1 MEQQFQIRHSQGD
14 RQQQMQVAQLLADAQ
29 SIETVALAPTDRFHP
44 ALLFIESTE
53 HARSLLVKRVERD
66 HLEILYQIVDILI
79 LIQLMLARK
88 AAHLL
93 KYQIDAGETALQ
105 ILVDRNTT
113 LAHLINISFM
123 SYGIE

>member
-14 RQQQMQVAQLLADAQ
+14 WQQQMQVAQLLADAQ
-29 SIETVALAPTDRFHP
+29 SIETIALAPTDRFHP
-44 ALLFIESTE
+44 ALLFIESAE

-93 KYQIDAGETALQ
+93 KYQVDAGETALE

-113 LAHLINISFM
+113 LARLINISLM

>member
-1 MEQQFQIRHSQGD
+1 
-14 RQQQMQVAQLLADAQ
+14 MQVAQLLADAQ
-29 SIETVALAPTDRFHP
+29 SIETIALAPTDRFHP

-53 HARSLLVKRVERD
+53 QSRSLLVKRVERD

-88 AAHLL
+88 AAHFL
-93 KYQIDAGETALQ
+93 KYQVDAGETAFE

-113 LAHLINISFM
+113 LARLINISLM